1 MKKKLHTR
9 KFIIAIFFLTLGF
22 VSCRAPR
29 EISTVRL
36 NPVAFEDLLEKIESN
51 TFNFS
56 SLTIKRINC
65 QYSNGK
71 SKTGF
76 IASLKAEKNNRIL
89 ISITKLNIPVGKV
102 LLTPDSVKY
111 VNYISQNYFTDD
123 YSYLSNILNMELNFE
138 TVQSFISNNAA
149 QFIEKATE
157 NNNSAIQST
166 IESGMYLIQNTVKNN
181 ANPVLHQLFFT
192 PENYL
197 LTRLNIE
204 DNSEKRKINIVF
216 NDFQLINDKQYPGNI
231 EMDFSSPGGKVELS
245 LRNSGFSTDKIE
257 SFNFSIPSD
266 YEKLNTFEKIK

>member
-9 KFIIAIFFLTLGF
+9 KFIIAIFFLTLVF

-29 EISTVRL
+29 EISTVKL
-36 NPVAFEDLLEKIESN
+36 NPVPFEDLLGKIESN

-76 IASLKAEKNNRIL
+76 IASLKAEKNSRIL
-89 ISITKLNIPVGKV
+89 ISLTKLNIPVGRV

-123 YSYLSNILNMELNFE
+123 YSYLSKILNMELNFE
-138 TVQSFISNNAA
+138 TVQSIISNNAV
-149 QFIEKATE
+149 QFIEKATD
-157 NNNSAIQST
+157 NNKSAIQLT
-166 IESGMYLIQNTVKNN
+166 IESGMYLIQNTIKNN
-181 ANPVLHQLFFT
+181 ANPVLHQMFFT

-204 DNSEKRKINIVF
+204 DNSEKRKINVVF

-257 SFNFSIPSD
+257 SFNFSIPTD

>member
-1 MKKKLHTR
+1 MKKKLHIR

-29 EISTVRL
+29 EISTVKL
-36 NPVAFEDLLEKIESN
+36 NPVPFEDLLEKIESN

-76 IASLKAEKNNRIL
+76 IASLKAEKNSRIL
-89 ISITKLNIPVGKV
+89 ISLTKLNIPVGRV

-123 YSYLSNILNMELNFE
+123 YSYLSKILNMELNFE
-138 TVQSFISNNAA
+138 TVQSIISNNAV
-149 QFIEKATE
+149 QFIEKATD
-157 NNNSAIQST
+157 NNKSAIQST
-166 IESGMYLIQNTVKNN
+166 IESGMYLIQNTIKNN
-181 ANPVLHQLFFT
+181 ANPVLHQMFFT

-204 DNSEKRKINIVF
+204 DNSEKRKINVVF

-257 SFNFSIPSD
+257 SFNFSIPTD